1 MNWIERARY
10 LRQMIERMA
19 EEILE
24 DETALE
30 YKELFPEW
38 QDGTDY
44 HVGDR
49 VRHEGTLYKCLIAH
63 TAQADWMPNAAVSL
77 WAVVL
82 IPDQDEILEWVQP
95 DSTNPY
101 MRGDRVRHNGKVW
114 ESDYDNN
121 VWEPGVFGW
130 HEMTD

>member
-1 MNWIERARY
+1 MNWIARARY
-10 LRQMIERMA
+10 LRQMIERLA
-19 EEILE
+19 EEVLE

-63 TAQADWMPNAAVSL
+63 TALSDWMPNAAVSL

-82 IPDQDEILEWVQP
+82 IPDPDEIPEWVQP

-101 MRGDRVRHNGKVW
+101 MKGDRVRYNGKVW
-114 ESDYDNN
+114 ESDIDNN
-121 VWEPGVFGW
+121 VWSPETYGW
-130 HEMTD
+130 HEVTD